1 MNKLN
6 LKVFRELPEIGQLEK
21 LSDKEI
27 FGFLKRYYTDSY
39 QLSITQ
45 NRKIHKGIFLE
56 TIETLETL
64 YERLELVEE
73 FIGYTKVDWEDA
85 CLSKNEARKK
95 QIVEFYNGLVVD
107 VALMKLTTTYYK
119 LLQKIHA
126 FIDFIDKERSCI
138 FRSEIQSDRW
148 KVEDFP
154 HENVFETIDQYKHYL
169 SDQNNYKFNFDQ
181 DKNKDEKIACEILDV
196 LNGVKKIRQALVLVK
211 FQVRDFSD
219 KEIKNLTQ
227 TSQVDHILAKASV
240 ERKIQLLVEELNDLE
255 LGNHLPWLSILIKG
269 EIELNGEVRLMLGFI
284 LDSSTHQIDTNQIK
298 ESLHSD
304 LDTFFHGSKIAPFIQ
319 SKIIAIDQILDHL
332 GVKEIKEFKLPNRKK
347 MSLMLKWFVGLFY
360 GMGKII
366 SPDNYTVE
374 SKLVTVPVRLITRKA
389 DCHLK
394 DRNDKRK
401 SKRQEKDDLEKKSY
415 DFNSVWEDTSL
426 VKYAPEYAK
435 SIHQF
440 YGKLQYSEEL
450 ENWQIKILQ
459 RVNLFLAYLEDGS
472 IDNLAA
478 GLSINPNPSKWP
490 NMVRMYLALLDN
502 SRDIDFS
509 GIANWTIYNTS
520 LLQRNLSLS
529 FLKRQLHDS
538 NLVEV
543 ADLIARE
550 LEIVKQ
556 SNISIPPSK
565 LCYMEKLAQKNA
577 ISARHYL
584 KNSFKETT
592 VLLRFKIDN
601 SESRLDISSLKII
614 VTQFLKKVKRA
625 PKSIGAHLDAY
636 IGYFVLLDGRYYS
649 IDCTAIFYLRT
660 EAVVEDVKFEF
671 ENYWKEFTKRYTAKQ
686 KDTQELPVLR
696 IIPSLWFKESGSQY
710 FVVNK
715 RDKLIPQLIND
726 LVNFY
731 TAYEYFGGYKNTGHS
746 NHKRPELFLR
756 GRNRKPIEKSEVDKQ
771 SQQSDTQVFQKE
783 GIRNNENSKAIVDD
797 QKQDWDRIDEIKKER
812 VRNALLNLKPLTSTD
827 D

>member
-1 MNKLN
+1 MNEAN
-6 LKVFRELPEIGQLEK
+6 PQIFRKLPEIGQLEK
-21 LSDKEI
+21 LTDKEI

-39 QLSITQ
+39 RHSITQ
-45 NRKIHKGIFLE
+45 NRKIHKGIFRE
-56 TIETLETL
+56 TIETLERL

-73 FIGYTKVDWEDA
+73 FIGYQKVDWDDA
-85 CLSKNEARKK
+85 CSSKNEVRKK
-95 QIVEFYNGLVVD
+95 QIVDFYNGLVVD
-107 VALMKLTTTYYK
+107 VALMKLATPYYK
-119 LLQKIHA
+119 LPEKIHA
-126 FIDFIDKERSCI
+126 FINFLDKEGSCI
-138 FRSEIQSDRW
+138 FRSDIQSDRW

-154 HENVFETIDQYKHYL
+154 YEEVFETIDRYEQYLGK
-169 SDQNNYKFNFDQ
+169 QKNYKFNFDQ
-181 DKNKDEKIACEILDV
+181 DKGDEIAREILDV
-196 LNGVKKIRQALVLVK
+196 LHGAKKIRQALVLVK
-211 FQVRDFSD
+211 FQVQDFSD
-219 KEIKNLTQ
+219 REIENLTQ
-227 TSQVDHILAKASV
+227 TSQVDHRLATTSV
-240 ERKIQLLVEELNDLE
+240 ERKTHLLVNELNNLE
-255 LGNHLPWLSILIKG
+255 LGTHLPWLSILKKG
-269 EIELNGEVRLMLGFI
+269 EIELNGEVRLMFGFI

-298 ESLHSD
+298 ESLHRE
-304 LDTFFHGSKIAPFIQ
+304 LDKFFYGSKIAAFVR
-319 SKIIAIDQILDHL
+319 SEIIAIDQILDHL

-347 MSLMLKWFVGLFY
+347 LALMLKWFVGLFY
-360 GMGKII
+360 GMEKII
-366 SPDNYTVE
+366 SLDNHTFE
-374 SKLVTVPVRLITRKA
+374 SELVDTPISLITRKA
-389 DCHLK
+389 DGCLK

-538 NLVEV
+538 NLAEV

>member
-1 MNKLN
+1 MNEAN
-6 LKVFRELPEIGQLEK
+6 PQIFRKLPEIGQLEK
-21 LSDKEI
+21 LTDKEI

-39 QLSITQ
+39 RHSITQ
-45 NRKIHKGIFLE
+45 NRKIHKGIFRE
-56 TIETLETL
+56 TIETLERL

-73 FIGYTKVDWEDA
+73 FIGYQKVDWDDA
-85 CLSKNEARKK
+85 CSSKNEVRKK
-95 QIVEFYNGLVVD
+95 QIVDFYNGLVVD
-107 VALMKLTTTYYK
+107 VALMKLATPYYK
-119 LLQKIHA
+119 LPEKIHA
-126 FIDFIDKERSCI
+126 FINFLDKEGSCI
-138 FRSEIQSDRW
+138 FRSDIQSDRW

-154 HENVFETIDQYKHYL
+154 YEEVFETIDRYEQYLGK
-169 SDQNNYKFNFDQ
+169 QKNYKFNFDQ
-181 DKNKDEKIACEILDV
+181 DKGDEIAREILDV
-196 LNGVKKIRQALVLVK
+196 LHGAKKIRQALVLVK
-211 FQVRDFSD
+211 FQVQDFSD
-219 KEIKNLTQ
+219 REIENLTQ
-227 TSQVDHILAKASV
+227 TSQVDHRLATTSV
-240 ERKIQLLVEELNDLE
+240 ERKTHLLVNELNNLE
-255 LGNHLPWLSILIKG
+255 LGTHLPWLSILKKG
-269 EIELNGEVRLMLGFI
+269 EIELNGEVRLMFGFI

-298 ESLHSD
+298 ESLHRE
-304 LDTFFHGSKIAPFIQ
+304 LDKFFYGSKIAAFVR
-319 SKIIAIDQILDHL
+319 SEIIAIDQILDHL

-347 MSLMLKWFVGLFY
+347 LALMLKWFVGLFY
-360 GMGKII
+360 GMEKII
-366 SPDNYTVE
+366 SLDNHTFE
-374 SKLVTVPVRLITRKA
+374 SELVDTPISLITRKA
-389 DCHLK
+389 DGCLK

-538 NLVEV
+538 NLAEV

-731 TAYEYFGGYKNTGHS
+731 TAYEYFGGYKNTRHS

>member
-1 MNKLN
+1 MNESN
-6 LKVFRELPEIGQLEK
+6 LQIFRELPEIGQLEK
-21 LSDKEI
+21 LTDKEI

-39 QLSITQ
+39 RLVSAQKK
-45 NRKIHKGIFLE
+45 KIQKGIFRE
-56 TIETLETL
+56 TIETLEKL

-73 FIGYTKVDWEDA
+73 FIGYDKVDWEDA
-85 CLSKNEARKK
+85 CSSKNEAKKK
-95 QIVEFYNGLVVD
+95 QIVGFYDGLVVD
-107 VALMKLTTTYYK
+107 VALMKLAIPYYK
-119 LLQKIHA
+119 LPEKIHA
-126 FIDFIDKERSCI
+126 FINFLDKEKSCI
-138 FRSEIQSDRW
+138 FRSENQSDW
-148 KVEDFP
+148 WNVEDFP
-154 HENVFETIDQYKHYL
+154 CEDVFETIGQYKQYL
-169 SDQNNYKFNFDQ
+169 SSQNNYKFNFE
-181 DKNKDEKIACEILDV
+181 KNEGEETAREILDV
-196 LNGVKKIRQALVLVK
+196 LHDVKKIRQALVLVK
-211 FQVRDFSD
+211 FKVQDFSD
-219 KEIKNLTQ
+219 KEIKNSTQ
-227 TSQVDHILAKASV
+227 TRQADDILTTASV

-255 LGNHLPWLSILIKG
+255 LGTHLPWLSILIKG

-284 LDSSTHQIDTNQIK
+284 LDSSTHKIDTNQIK
-298 ESLHSD
+298 ESLHRE
-304 LDTFFHGSKIAPFIQ
+304 LKIFFRNSKIAPLIR
-319 SKIIAIDQILDHL
+319 SEIIAIDQILDHL

-347 MSLMLKWFVGLFY
+347 LALMLKWFVGLFY

-366 SPDNYTVE
+366 RPDNHTAE
-374 SKLVTVPVRLITRKA
+374 SELVDTPIRLITRKA
-389 DCHLK
+389 NGRLK
-394 DRNDKRK
+394 DRNDKKK

-450 ENWQIKILQ
+450 ENWQIEILQ

-472 IDNLAA
+472 IDNLAM

-490 NMVRMYLALLDN
+490 SLVRMYLALLDN
-502 SRDIDFS
+502 SRNIDFS

-520 LLQRNLSLS
+520 LLQRNLSRSSLRS
-529 FLKRQLHDS
+529 QLHDR
-538 NLVEV
+538 NLAEV
-543 ADLIARE
+543 TDLIAQE

-556 SNISIPPSK
+556 RNISIPQSK
-565 LCYMEKLAQKNA
+565 LCYMEKLVQKNA
-577 ISARHYL
+577 ISARRYL

-614 VTQFLKKVKRA
+614 ITQFLKKAKRA
-625 PKSIGAHLDAY
+625 PKSIGAYLDAY
-636 IGYFVLLDGRYYS
+636 IGYFVLLEGRYYS
-649 IDCTAIFYLRT
+649 IDCTAIFYLRA

-686 KDTQELPVLR
+686 KDTPEFPDLR
-696 IIPSLWFKESGSQY
+696 VIPSLWFKEGGSQY

-731 TAYEYFGGYKNTGHS
+731 TAYEYFSGYKNTGHS

-756 GRNRKPIEKSEVDKQ
+756 GRIKEATPKKTDEKSIPKDEVSTPENEK
-771 SQQSDTQVFQKE
+771 SAKA
-783 GIRNNENSKAIVDD
+783 INENSSQEGANRQADI
-797 QKQDWDRIDEIKKER
+797 QESRGER
-812 VRNALLNLKPLTSTD
+812 LARLLLPL
-827 D
+827 

>member
-1 MNKLN
+1 MNELN

-56 TIETLETL
+56 TIETLERL

-73 FIGYTKVDWEDA
+73 FIGYQKVDWEDA
-85 CLSKNEARKK
+85 CLSKNEVRKK
-95 QIVEFYNGLVVD
+95 QIVDFYNGLVVD
-107 VALMKLTTTYYK
+107 VALMKLATPYYK
-119 LLQKIHA
+119 LPEKIYA
-126 FIDFIDKERSCI
+126 FINFLDKEGSCI
-138 FRSEIQSDRW
+138 FRSDIQSDRW

-154 HENVFETIDQYKHYL
+154 YEEVFETIDRYEQYLGK
-169 SDQNNYKFNFDQ
+169 QKNYKFNFD
-181 DKNKDEKIACEILDV
+181 KNEAEKIAREILDV
-196 LNGVKKIRQALVLVK
+196 LQDAKKITQALVLVK
-211 FQVRDFSD
+211 FQVRDFSG
-219 KEIKNLTQ
+219 KKIENLTQ
-227 TSQVDHILAKASV
+227 TSQVDQILARASV

-255 LGNHLPWLSILIKG
+255 LGTHLPWLSMLIKG

-284 LDSSTHQIDTNQIK
+284 LDSSTYQIDTNQIK
-298 ESLHSD
+298 ESLHSE

-347 MSLMLKWFVGLFY
+347 LALMLKWFVGLFY

-538 NLVEV
+538 NLAEV

-592 VLLRFKIDN
+592 V
-601 SESRLDISSLKII
+601 
-614 VTQFLKKVKRA
+614 
-625 PKSIGAHLDAY
+625 G
-636 IGYFVLLDGRYYS
+636 
-649 IDCTAIFYLRT
+649 
-660 EAVVEDVKFEF
+660 
-671 ENYWKEFTKRYTAKQ
+671 
-686 KDTQELPVLR
+686 
-696 IIPSLWFKESGSQY
+696 
-710 FVVNK
+710 
-715 RDKLIPQLIND
+715 
-726 LVNFY
+726 
-731 TAYEYFGGYKNTGHS
+731 
-746 NHKRPELFLR
+746 
-756 GRNRKPIEKSEVDKQ
+756 
-771 SQQSDTQVFQKE
+771 
-783 GIRNNENSKAIVDD
+783 
-797 QKQDWDRIDEIKKER
+797 
-812 VRNALLNLKPLTSTD
+812 LTH
-827 D
+827 